1 MLATSRSYACGGHG
15 SAGILSRVVGGL
27 KSCVLC
33 GGAIPPKLKVAR
45 LLYFHHS
52 RCCHCWWRS
61 PAWQTPRRT
70 PQRQRL
76 HRIRSSVPCM
86 VHPAALPVLCSR
98 RPTAEAKKKS
108 RKLKDIHVLAKDERV
123 VKIGKNWDGRPSR
136 RFIQP
141 KTNVSLRRRPLTTAA
156 ADEELVALQ
165 AGRCLRPGRRRARK
179 LVNEFRFWAPKQCSP
194 DLLLDLHPP
203 SL

>member
-1 MLATSRSYACGGHG
+1 MWWPWLCRYLVMC
-15 SAGILSRVVGGL
+15 IVGGL

-98 RPTAEAKKKS
+98 RNDSGSEEEEPKAE
-108 RKLKDIHVLAKDERV
+108 RH
-123 VKIGKNWDGRPSR
+123 
-136 RFIQP
+136 
-141 KTNVSLRRRPLTTAA
+141 TCT
-156 ADEELVALQ
+156 
-165 AGRCLRPGRRRARK
+165 RRARRQDRQE
-179 LVNEFRFWAPKQCSP
+179 LGRTTEPTLHSTEDERFS
-194 DLLLDLHPP
+194 PP
-203 SL
+203 SSADDGGR